1 MIWTSEQIVGLCI
14 LLLVA
19 FFLGYI
25 RGRISERRALRQYLL
40 SNLLGEMQDIVRI
53 RELQRNCNDEK

>member
-14 LLLVA
+14 LLLVS
-19 FFLGYI
+19 FLLGYA
-25 RGRISERRALRQYLL
+25 RGRIAERRALRQYLL